1 MKKEQAF
8 EAQIEWGSAT
18 QSFTFDELPDEFKKA
33 KELQERGDDACLA
46 LLQPFL
52 GCYFMPT
59 NLFGDAEEV
68 FDLSEQEDEE
78 IPAGR
83 IVISGLDFTASCIPK
98 IKASAFFDLK
108 LNSDVS
114 VDDLD
119 EWQEENDMFDNAVS
133 FEWEIDT
140 IDEDADVKSLSHE
153 GLSFIAK

>member
-1 MKKEQAF
+1 
-8 EAQIEWGSAT
+8 
-18 QSFTFDELPDEFKKA
+18 
-33 KELQERGDDACLA
+33 
-46 LLQPFL
+46 
-52 GCYFMPT
+52 MPT

-68 FDLSEQEDEE
+68 FDLSEREDEE

-119 EWQEENDMFDNAVS
+119 EWQEEND
-133 FEWEIDT
+133 E
-140 IDEDADVKSLSHE
+140 
-153 GLSFIAK
+153 